1 MNDLNINVKKEKY
14 HAIIVINVEQDNGI
28 IYTEIWN
35 FKNKIL
41 KNIANHIGKK
51 YIEFF
56 ERKYDDA
63 ISNAKD
69 IDIKIS
75 SLKINECEI
84 KNDLL
89 MDIDLNISANVGIKE
104 LNQKFNNCLTN
115 IMVKDLAKELI
126 NTIEL
131 YAYECDTDMNAINV
145 SIKRLNIKEN

>member
-14 HAIIVINVEQDNGI
+14 HATIVINVEQYDGI
-28 IYTEIWN
+28 TYTEIWN

-56 ERKYDDA
+56 ERKYDDV

-69 IDIKIS
+69 IEIKIS

-89 MDIDLNISANVGIKE
+89 MDIDLNISVNVGIKE
-104 LNQKFNNCLTN
+104 LNQKFNNSLIN
-115 IMVKDLAKELI
+115 ITVKDFAKELI

-145 SIKRLNIKEN
+145 SIKK